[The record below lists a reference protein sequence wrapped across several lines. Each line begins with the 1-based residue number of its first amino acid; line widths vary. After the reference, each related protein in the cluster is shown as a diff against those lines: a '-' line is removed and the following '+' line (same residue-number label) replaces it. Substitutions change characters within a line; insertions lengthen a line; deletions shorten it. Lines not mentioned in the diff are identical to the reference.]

1 MQYENL
7 GPVLNEDGSASDIT
21 RSMFRRPAK
30 NEIKAMAIEAYDV
43 QGNLEDAMMLL
54 EDWLNDF
61 EMEEAEDFLIEKYGE
76 PEGW

>member
-1 MQYENL
+1 VN
-7 GPVLNEDGSASDIT
+7 
-21 RSMFRRPAK
+21 RPSK
-30 NEIKAMAIEAYDV
+30 REIKAMAIEAYEI

-61 EMEEAEDFLIEKYGE
+61 ELEEAEDFLIEKYGE

>member
-21 RSMFRRPAK
+21 RSMFKRPSK
-30 NEIKAMAIEAYDV
+30 NEIKAMAIEAYEV